1 MKKSLYRQV
10 MFVLLMICLML
21 LIAIAIKIEVFK
33 GLSTCV
39 VFKTIVSIMKNSY
52 VSSILCSILAVLIIY
67 ITQVYHSKK
76 MLKKDFRCNE
86 IIEDVYD
93 GIEIYCKLKDEIP
106 EKVERMPD
114 EDVLDKRR
122 RESLMFYE
130 FYKKNSGDV
139 DIITLS
145 LSYEN
150 NDLLI
155 DSVQSCFLINLNF
168 KLLSI
173 VNNIKNRLPN
183 LRKNYPEIKE
193 LYKKYELEKNEKELN
208 DLGNRLSTYFT
219 DLRFMAMYWNELLD
233 YLGYDPT
240 YIKMFIKI
248 YNSKYDTME
257 DIKQP
262 AEVRNLRAKEVDK
275 AVRKAIWQYKIK
287 HFWDK

>member
-1 MKKSLYRQV
+1 

-130 FYKKNSGDV
+130 FYKNNSGDV

-183 LRKNYPEIKE
+183 LRKNYLEIKE

-208 DLGNRLSTYFT
+208 DLGNRLSTYFI

-240 YIKMFIKI
+240 YIKMFIKMRHHQ
-248 YNSKYDTME
+248 N
-257 DIKQP
+257 
-262 AEVRNLRAKEVDK
+262 V
-275 AVRKAIWQYKIK
+275 
-287 HFWDK
+287 

>member
-1 MKKSLYRQV
+1 

-33 GLSTCV
+33 GLSTCF

-52 VSSILCSILAVLIIY
+52 VSSILCSISAVLIIY

-208 DLGNRLSTYFT
+208 DLGNRLSTYFI
-219 DLRFMAMYWNELLD
+219 DLHFMAMYWNELLD

-248 YNSKYDTME
+248 FNSKYDTME

>member
-193 LYKKYELEKNEKELN
+193 LYKK
-208 DLGNRLSTYFT
+208 
-219 DLRFMAMYWNELLD
+219 
-233 YLGYDPT
+233 
-240 YIKMFIKI
+240 
-248 YNSKYDTME
+248 
-257 DIKQP
+257 
-262 AEVRNLRAKEVDK
+262 
-275 AVRKAIWQYKIK
+275 
-287 HFWDK
+287 

>member
-1 MKKSLYRQV
+1 
-10 MFVLLMICLML
+10 
-21 LIAIAIKIEVFK
+21 
-33 GLSTCV
+33 
-39 VFKTIVSIMKNSY
+39 
-52 VSSILCSILAVLIIY
+52 
-67 ITQVYHSKK
+67 

-168 KLLSI
+168 KLFNRKERKI
-173 VNNIKNRLPN
+173 VQALKLNAANIFGYYFSRSFYYSFGYFCCKQFHMR
-183 LRKNYPEIKE
+183 
-193 LYKKYELEKNEKELN
+193 
-208 DLGNRLSTYFT
+208 DLVSPCF
-219 DLRFMAMYWNELLD
+219 
-233 YLGYDPT
+233 
-240 YIKMFIKI
+240 
-248 YNSKYDTME
+248 
-257 DIKQP
+257 
-262 AEVRNLRAKEVDK
+262 V
-275 AVRKAIWQYKIK
+275 
-287 HFWDK
+287 

>member
-1 MKKSLYRQV
+1 
-10 MFVLLMICLML
+10 
-21 LIAIAIKIEVFK
+21 
-33 GLSTCV
+33 
-39 VFKTIVSIMKNSY
+39 MKNSY

-130 FYKKNSGDV
+130 FYKNNSGDV

-183 LRKNYPEIKE
+183 LRKNYLEIKE
-193 LYKKYELEKNEKELN
+193 LYKKMNW
-208 DLGNRLSTYFT
+208 R
-219 DLRFMAMYWNELLD
+219 
-233 YLGYDPT
+233 
-240 YIKMFIKI
+240 KMK
-248 YNSKYDTME
+248 
-257 DIKQP
+257 
-262 AEVRNLRAKEVDK
+262 RN
-275 AVRKAIWQYKIK
+275 
-287 HFWDK
+287 

>member
-150 NDLLI
+150 NDCLLYTSPSPR
-155 DSVQSCFLINLNF
+155 D
-168 KLLSI
+168 
-173 VNNIKNRLPN
+173 R
-183 LRKNYPEIKE
+183 
-193 LYKKYELEKNEKELN
+193 
-208 DLGNRLSTYFT
+208 G
-219 DLRFMAMYWNELLD
+219 
-233 YLGYDPT
+233 
-240 YIKMFIKI
+240 
-248 YNSKYDTME
+248 
-257 DIKQP
+257 
-262 AEVRNLRAKEVDK
+262 
-275 AVRKAIWQYKIK
+275 
-287 HFWDK
+287 

>member
-1 MKKSLYRQV
+1 

-193 LYKKYELEKNEKELN
+193 LYKKY
-208 DLGNRLSTYFT
+208 D
-219 DLRFMAMYWNELLD
+219 
-233 YLGYDPT
+233 
-240 YIKMFIKI
+240 
-248 YNSKYDTME
+248 
-257 DIKQP
+257 
-262 AEVRNLRAKEVDK
+262 
-275 AVRKAIWQYKIK
+275 
-287 HFWDK
+287 